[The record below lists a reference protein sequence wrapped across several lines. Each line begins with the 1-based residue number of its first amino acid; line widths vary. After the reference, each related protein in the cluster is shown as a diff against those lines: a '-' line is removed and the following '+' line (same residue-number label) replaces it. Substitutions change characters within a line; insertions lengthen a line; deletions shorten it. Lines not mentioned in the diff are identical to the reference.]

1 MMENRIKIISSV
13 AVTLAICGMLCSN
26 FFTRYNI
33 LDNYLQL
40 FPISLGIGL
49 ITIIAFF
56 AFLIKRNGFRI
67 SAPDILISVLVIYNI
82 ARYDYEL
89 QLANWKIIFAIL
101 LMILWFAVRV
111 LLKNMAVSR
120 NILFGGIVTIGCMIA
135 VWGLLQLYGI
145 QPSNHR
151 LFAITGPFYNPGPYS
166 GYLAMIF
173 PISLSC
179 LLQSSGKTRY
189 LWLLGFALMLCI
201 LPAGMSRSAWLA
213 LSLSSIWVLS
223 VHLKWI
229 TKAKRYIQT
238 HHYKTILYCILT
250 TIIIISSSIFLYQM
264 KPDSANGRLF
274 MWKITCKVIADKP
287 LAGYGPG
294 AFSHAYG
301 EKQSAYFASGD
312 YTEQEE
318 RVAGAP
324 EYAFNEYLQLGV
336 EGGIILLIIFLSL
349 VVWGIGKGISNKEY
363 TACSGIISLLLFS
376 LSSYPFQILPFLMMG
391 VLLLAVCVSNSK
403 ESKTKS
409 SVVQKIAVSLLLL
422 VLASGNALI
431 TYKLR
436 NTNELSQRLYYIKI
450 LQNQDLEK
458 EASTGFSRLYP
469 FFKHD
474 FNFLF
479 KYARSLYVQKR
490 YNEAID
496 ILERAKLVSCHP
508 NIYNLQGQYYQAAGD
523 YTNAEKCYKKS
534 ALLLPIRI
542 FPYYLLAKL
551 YAEPSFFHE
560 AEMKKMINIVL
571 SKKPKVDSNAIHDMR
586 MEMNIL
592 LNNKFNNQLKIE
604 QK

>member
-1 MMENRIKIISSV
+1 
-13 AVTLAICGMLCSN
+13 
-26 FFTRYNI
+26 
-33 LDNYLQL
+33 
-40 FPISLGIGL
+40 
-49 ITIIAFF
+49 
-56 AFLIKRNGFRI
+56 
-67 SAPDILISVLVIYNI
+67 
-82 ARYDYEL
+82 
-89 QLANWKIIFAIL
+89 
-101 LMILWFAVRV
+101 
-111 LLKNMAVSR
+111 
-120 NILFGGIVTIGCMIA
+120 
-135 VWGLLQLYGI
+135 
-145 QPSNHR
+145 
-151 LFAITGPFYNPGPYS
+151 
-166 GYLAMIF
+166 
-173 PISLSC
+173 
-179 LLQSSGKTRY
+179 
-189 LWLLGFALMLCI
+189 
-201 LPAGMSRSAWLA
+201 
-213 LSLSSIWVLS
+213 
-223 VHLKWI
+223 
-229 TKAKRYIQT
+229 
-238 HHYKTILYCILT
+238 
-250 TIIIISSSIFLYQM
+250 M

-458 EASTGFSRLYP
+458 EASTGFNRLYP

-542 FPYYLLAKL
+542 YPYYLLAKL

>member
-13 AVTLAICGMLCSN
+13 AATLAICGMLCSN

-49 ITIIAFF
+49 ITIVAFF
-56 AFLIKRNGFRI
+56 TFLIKRNEFRI
-67 SAPDILISVLVIYNI
+67 SAPDILISVLVIYYI

-101 LMILWFAVRV
+101 LLILWFAVRV
-111 LLKNMAVSR
+111 LLKNIAVSR
-120 NILFGGIVTIGCMIA
+120 NILFGGIVTTGCMIA

-250 TIIIISSSIFLYQM
+250 TIIIISSSIFLYHM

-301 EKQSAYFASGD
+301 EKQSAYFKSGD

-349 VVWGIGKGISNKEY
+349 VFGG
-363 TACSGIISLLLFS
+363 
-376 LSSYPFQILPFLMMG
+376 
-391 VLLLAVCVSNSK
+391 
-403 ESKTKS
+403 
-409 SVVQKIAVSLLLL
+409 
-422 VLASGNALI
+422 
-431 TYKLR
+431 
-436 NTNELSQRLYYIKI
+436 
-450 LQNQDLEK
+450 LEK
-458 EASTGFSRLYP
+458 EFPIKNTQPVPGLFHCYFFLYHP
-469 FFKHD
+469 T
-474 FNFLF
+474 LF
-479 KYARSLYVQKR
+479 K
-490 YNEAID
+490 
-496 ILERAKLVSCHP
+496 
-508 NIYNLQGQYYQAAGD
+508 
-523 YTNAEKCYKKS
+523 
-534 ALLLPIRI
+534 
-542 FPYYLLAKL
+542 
-551 YAEPSFFHE
+551 FFH
-560 AEMKKMINIVL
+560 
-571 SKKPKVDSNAIHDMR
+571 
-586 MEMNIL
+586 
-592 LNNKFNNQLKIE
+592 F
-604 QK
+604 